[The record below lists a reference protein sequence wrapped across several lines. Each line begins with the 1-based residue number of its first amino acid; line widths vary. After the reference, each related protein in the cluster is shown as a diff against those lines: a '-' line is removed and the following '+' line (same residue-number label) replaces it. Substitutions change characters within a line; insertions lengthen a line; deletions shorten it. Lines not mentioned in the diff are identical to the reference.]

1 MSASTD
7 ALAMRPTMTLQDL
20 CEYFKANLVPAN
32 PETMAE
38 YIVAGRFP
46 FAVGLDP
53 PQQGRGQRKL
63 LISRAGAYAWLDAFL
78 QTETIKI

>member
-1 MSASTD
+1 MTSTE
-7 ALAMRPTMTLQDL
+7 LAMCPTMTLQDL

-78 QTETIKI
+78 QTDTIKI

>member
-1 MSASTD
+1 MTSTE
-7 ALAMRPTMTLQDL
+7 LAMRPTMTLQDL

-46 FAVGLDP
+46 FAVGLAP

-78 QTETIKI
+78 QTDTIKI